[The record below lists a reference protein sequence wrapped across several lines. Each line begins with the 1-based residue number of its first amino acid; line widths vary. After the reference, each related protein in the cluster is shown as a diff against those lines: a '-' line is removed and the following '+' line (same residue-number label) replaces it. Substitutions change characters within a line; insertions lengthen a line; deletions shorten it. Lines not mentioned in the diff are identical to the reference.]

1 MGFVSGSVVF
11 FPSLSARGETTPAV
25 FTTRGSGSPLSEI
38 GLARNMEVGSAGL
51 FIIRRVLVCAHCSY

>member
-38 GLARNMEVGSAGL
+38 GLARNMEVGVPRAFS
-51 FIIRRVLVCAHCSY
+51 